1 MKTVIQKILDENI
14 RFSPMT
20 LVIDGVRLSQLD
32 AHQWLGSFSVSET
45 QGERF
50 YTRISSDSF
59 RIVPLKRS
67 CFGRNETVEFMID
80 TEGLETEDGVLGH
93 ILLHNAAGEQAVEI
107 RLPQPMADTR
117 PAVNQ
122 LSLEEFVRLA
132 KKSFREAFRIF
143 VSSRFTKILQ
153 QDAPQLLALYQGY
166 MIPPIEYQNM
176 EDFLVEAKLKE
187 RIVPEV
193 IFPEQTEFT
202 VNGQEVAS
210 IVIRKQV
217 WGYCQYRL
225 STDASWL
232 SLEKNMV
239 SGDDFIGS
247 QCVVSFYIDSRRM
260 RSGKC
265 PAHIFV
271 TGQNVSQEYR
281 LTACVR
287 PLHEAVVAKLQ
298 AQKLE
303 LQWVRSL
310 LEYRARGTAHSL
322 RDCAALASKLR
333 IISPKNLLYALM
345 DIQVLVEEGDQE
357 EAKSRLKSLLE
368 QVQADQVGVTPLFR
382 MWYLY
387 LTAVVET
394 STNYRKEVLH
404 SLDLLVQE
412 NGKDSFGLYLL
423 LSLRKDLENS
433 SIANLQQIQEQ
444 YRSGKANAFLYL
456 MAYELLQQFP
466 SLINQ
471 LDAFTVQVLWTA
483 CRLSVM
489 TEAMVQHVTA
499 ILSFAGYS
507 DLLYRLVCRLQKD
520 FDSDVLLQSACTW
533 LIKNG
538 KIGPAYFSWYEK
550 AVERDIRL
558 TRLYEYYVDSI
569 EGGRS
574 MQLPKMVRLYFSYNT
589 SLGYKKKAM
598 IYRNIVMA
606 KEEEPGSRL
615 EQAFDIEE
623 FVKDQLLSQRISED
637 LGFLYDRFLNNINMN
652 KRMAQN
658 MSEMLFVQRLELP
671 DKAIRSIEVIYPQL
685 KRSFHYGVDRG
696 VAYPAIC
703 RPDAVVIGLDEQ
715 GRKWHIPVPEQPQY
729 LLTNRNFIHL
739 CRAKGAVQLLLSL
752 HLVYDEN
759 ELTVDE
765 DRIPLL
771 IDLLQSKDVHKQEQR
786 RIERALVAYWHQNAQ
801 VSQIRHTNKSLMPTE
816 EQLAVVGM
824 ERFVKAD
831 VKRFIEVL
839 LIARAYEEAFD
850 FLHHYDYHGIEPK
863 LLLWL
868 FNDRLHHHAEDSL
881 LAELA
886 LYLLRCKI
894 YHGPL
899 LGYLAQHG
907 GLSLTQLQEI
917 YEKMQS
923 FLLDTYDIE
932 EQLLTELLLQCRP
945 IAEHHALLESYA
957 AQQGKP
963 QLIAACLTRLSYEL
977 VFYDQGASEQ
987 WLSFYH
993 RLYERHGCV
1002 NKLFGLGY
1010 LKLMASLTADQT
1022 ADADGQWE
1030 MAVELLRMFEAED
1043 IYLTYFGPLRRLMG
1057 LSALHDDEYR
1067 VEYFDDRSVMVTL
1080 ETEDE
1085 NGVRLHPMKQVYP
1098 GIFSESLTLFYDDA
1112 IKYRFVITRQQTA
1125 ASDRNA
1131 KAEQTKQ
1138 TKQTGEWQSV
1148 SGKRLGQ
1155 SDGTSRF
1162 ALINQM
1168 MGQEERFENADLVYA
1183 MGRFIKN
1190 ERFLAENFSIE

>member
-14 RFSPMT
+14 RYAPMT
-20 LVIDGVRLSQLD
+20 LVIDGVRLSQID
-32 AHQWLGSFSVSET
+32 AHQWLGSFSVTET

-59 RIVPLKRS
+59 RIVPLKKS
-67 CFGRNETVEFMID
+67 CYGRNETVEFMVD
-80 TEGLETEDGVLGH
+80 TEGLAIEDGILGH
-93 ILLHNAAGEQAVEI
+93 VILSSAAGEQAVEI
-107 RLPQPMADTR
+107 RLPQPLIEHR
-117 PAVNQ
+117 PVIQ
-122 LSLEEFVRLA
+122 QMSLEEFVQLA

-153 QDAPQLLALYQGY
+153 QDAAKLLALYQGY

-176 EDFLVEAKLKE
+176 EDFLVEAGLKE
-187 RIVPEV
+187 RIVPE
-193 IFPEQTEFT
+193 ISFPEQTEYT

-210 IVIRKQV
+210 IVIRKQT

-247 QCVVSFYIDSRRM
+247 QCVISFYIDSRRM

-271 TGQNVSQEYR
+271 TGQNVSCEYR

-303 LQWVRSL
+303 LQWVRSF
-310 LEYRARGTAHSL
+310 LEYRAVGSAPALH
-322 RDCAALASKLR
+322 DCAALVSKLR
-333 IISPKNLLYALM
+333 LMSPKNLMYALM
-345 DIQVLVEEGDQE
+345 EIQALVEEGDQE
-357 EAKSRLKSLLE
+357 EAKLRLKTLLE
-368 QVQADQVGVTPLFR
+368 QVQADQVGVSPLFR

-394 STNYRKEVLH
+394 SATYRKEVLH

-423 LSLRKDLENS
+423 LSLRRDLENS

-499 ILSFAGYS
+499 ILSFANYS
-507 DLLYRLVCRLQKD
+507 DLLYRLICKLHKD
-520 FDSDVLLQSACTW
+520 FDSDILLQAVCTW

-538 KIGPAYFSWYEK
+538 KIGPAYFEWYEK

-558 TRLYEYYVDSI
+558 TGLYEYYVDSI

-606 KEEEPGSRL
+606 KEEEPGGRL

-715 GRKWHIPVPEQPQY
+715 GRKWHIPVPQNPQY
-729 LLTNRNFIHL
+729 LLGNRNFIHL

-752 HLVYDEN
+752 HLVYDQD

-765 DRIPLL
+765 DRLPLL

-786 RIERALVAYWHQNAQ
+786 RIEQALVAYWHQNAQ
-801 VSQIRHTNKSLMPTE
+801 TSQIRHTNKSMMPSE
-816 EQLAVVGM
+816 EQLAAVGM

-868 FNDRLHHHAEDSL
+868 FNDRLHHHADDSL

-886 LYLLRCKI
+886 LYLLDCKI

-907 GLSLTQLQEI
+907 GLTLTQLEEI
-917 YEKMQS
+917 YSKMQS
-923 FLLDTYDIE
+923 FLLDTYDVE
-932 EQLLTELLLQCRP
+932 EQLLTELLLQCQP
-945 IAEHHALLESYA
+945 IAGHLALVESYA

-977 VFYDQGASEQ
+977 VFYQRTADEQ
-987 WLSFYH
+987 WLSTYC
-993 RLYERHGCV
+993 RVYERYGCI

-1010 LKLMASLTADQT
+1010 LKLIGSLATDQT
-1022 ADADGQWE
+1022 APAEGQWE
-1030 MAVELLRMFEAED
+1030 MAVSVLRMFEAED
-1043 IYLTYFGPLRRLMG
+1043 LYLTYFGPLRRLLG
-1057 LSALHDDEYR
+1057 LAPLYQDEYR
-1067 VEYFDDRSVMVTL
+1067 VEYFDERSALVTL
-1080 ETEDE
+1080 EVEDE
-1085 NGVRLHPMKQVYP
+1085 GGLHLHPMKQIYP
-1098 GIFSESLTLFYDDA
+1098 GIFSESLTLFYDDVM
-1112 IKYRFVITRQQTA
+1112 KYRFVVSRQPA
-1125 ASDRNA
+1125 AGLNRTDSIRPS
-1131 KAEQTKQ
+1131 EQTS
-1138 TKQTGEWQSV
+1138 EWTNV
-1148 SGKRLGQ
+1148 NGKR
-1155 SDGTSRF
+1155 SISIVDGSRF
-1162 ALINQM
+1162 VLINQM
-1168 MGQEERFENADLVYA
+1168 MSQEEQFSNAELVYA